1 MGAELGFPEIDG
13 LPVGC
18 SDGDE
23 DGMSVGVKEGKEDGV
38 FDGVDEGEFDGLD
51 EMLGRELGSSVSGP
65 NIDSAN
71 PETV

>member
-1 MGAELGFPEIDG
+1 
-13 LPVGC
+13 
-18 SDGDE
+18 
-23 DGMSVGVKEGKEDGV
+23 MSNWDFLRLMDYLLAVPTAMKMECRLASKKGKEDGV
-38 FDGVDEGEFDGLD
+38 FDGVDEGDFDGLD